1 MHIPEAG
8 AAVFERELQ
17 IEQWAACNVFSL
29 VRGADCFS
37 RMLLFELKGE
47 VHLLCTKVVS
57 RVRKD
62 GTKLTNE
69 LRQTWRADEMGVHWL
84 CKL

>member
-8 AAVFERELQ
+8 AAVFEREMQ

-37 RMLLFELKGE
+37 RMLIFKSKGE
-47 VHLLCTKVVS
+47 VRLLCTKVVS
-57 RVRKD
+57 RVRK
-62 GTKLTNE
+62 GGAKLKNS
-69 LRQTWRADEMGVHWL
+69 
-84 CKL
+84 